1 MRNWYKMQFFYYLS
15 YDEKKDQFFGMV
27 DDGSYDDKTEPIFT
41 IDDTEEMVALIET
54 GVMKHVDDVD
64 GLFRFLVR
72 QEILTDDDDLT
83 IVEKALY

>member
-1 MRNWYKMQFFYYLS
+1 MQFFYYLS

>member
-15 YDEKKDQFFGMV
+15 YDEKKDEFFGMV